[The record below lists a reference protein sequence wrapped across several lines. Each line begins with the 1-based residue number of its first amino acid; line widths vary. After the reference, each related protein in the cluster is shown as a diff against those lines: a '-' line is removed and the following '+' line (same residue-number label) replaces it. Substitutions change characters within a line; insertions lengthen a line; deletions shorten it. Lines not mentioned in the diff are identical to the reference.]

1 VTPKTLMRRSR
12 LLAAV
17 VALIASAGVCIDRPA
32 HAAPTE
38 SLILIEAD
46 TGKVLFAENAGYP
59 WYPASITKVMTVY
72 LALQAVREGR
82 LRLDTLLTVSANAA
96 AEPPSKMGFK
106 PGTRLTLDNALK
118 MLMVKSAN
126 DIAVVV
132 AEGVGGSVPAF
143 AAEMNRTAQRLGMV
157 QSHYVNP
164 HGLPDEGQISSA
176 RDIAILARAILRDFP
191 EHRAYFDIPAVR
203 LGKRMMRNYNT
214 LIDRYPGADGMKTG
228 FICSAGFNLVASA
241 TRDGKRLIAVALGQ
255 PSSPVRA
262 VKAAQMLERGFSGA
276 FTQGWLAPSLGNVES
291 LQPIAAMPPDLREVM
306 CGKHRQRP
314 AAESVDADD
323 NIGAS
328 ASDGA
333 PELSTALSLAA
344 VRPASFK
351 AADLIAPPGVPSR
364 IVDVYLGDRRPATS
378 TTVAT
383 TGNGTVTPV
392 PAAKPGRTAART
404 PAGKTASKPA
414 AATSRPA
421 ATGSKSAA
429 AKATAK
435 STAAKS
441 TAAKPAKRPD
451 EPAWTSLSTTPLA
464 ASPPAAL
471 TATSQPALRSSTATA
486 PSRPVARPAG
496 PAAPKAAG
504 QQKAGIQPAAKPA
517 AAR

>member
-46 TGKVLFAENAGYP
+46 SGKVLFAENAGYP

-404 PAGKTASKPA
+404 PAGKTASGKTASSKTASGPA
-414 AATSRPA
+414 AAKGASKST
-421 ATGSKSAA
+421 ATKSAA
-429 AKATAK
+429 KP
-435 STAAKS
+435 
-441 TAAKPAKRPD
+441 PAKRPD
-451 EPAWTSLSTTPLA
+451 ESAWTSLSTTPLA

-471 TATSQPALRSSTATA
+471 TATTSQPALRNSTAPA
-486 PSRPVARPAG
+486 PSKPVARPAG
-496 PAAPKAAG
+496 AAAPKAAG
-504 QQKAGIQPAAKPA
+504 QQKAAIQPAPKPA